1 MSETENL
8 SPLEYVLW
16 HINDRTDG
24 AVGEYGV
31 YALATGEIGVVQM
44 AADGTARTSRALVS
58 EDDLA
63 PFAGFSP
70 AELFDAVARGA
81 VGALPK
87 DSEAYDE
94 WIDAP

>member
-1 MSETENL
+1 
-8 SPLEYVLW
+8 
-16 HINDRTDG
+16 
-24 AVGEYGV
+24 
-31 YALATGEIGVVQM
+31 M